1 MSAIFLEGEVAHYE
15 VLGRG
20 RPLVFLHSWVG
31 SWRYWIP
38 CMQAASIGYRAYAL
52 DLWGYGDSGKNG
64 ACYSLDAQVK
74 LLEDFLEQMGILR
87 IALVGH
93 GLGAVV
99 GLRYAQRHPEVVDRT
114 MAVGYPLAQGHVSA
128 RLRSETPQAMAESLL
143 VRGALTEA
151 VLSDTPKIDLHALQ
165 ASLNDLE
172 NSDLQQGWRAIENAV
187 LMVYGQNDPLIRA
200 PDAEQLADCPPQA
213 HAMVFDNAGHFLMLD
228 ESSKFNRLVLDFL
241 ELKSGESPQ
250 QLQLKEQWKRR
261 IR

>member
-38 CMQAASIGYRAYAL
+38 CMQAASSSYRAYAL
-52 DLWGYGDSGKNG
+52 DLWGYGDSGKNS
-64 ACYSLDAQVK
+64 AYYSLDAQVK
-74 LLEDFLEQMGILR
+74 LLEDFLEQMGIQR

-93 GLGAVV
+93 GLGALV

-114 MAVGYPLAQGHVSA
+114 MAVGYPLGHGQLNQ
-128 RLRSETPQAMAESLL
+128 RLRSETPQAVAEALL
-143 VRGALTEA
+143 VRDDLTET
-151 VLSDTPKIDLHALQ
+151 VLSDTLKIDSQAMQ
-165 ASLNDLE
+165 ASLGDLE
-172 NSDLQQGWRAIENAV
+172 NSDLQQGWRSVENAV
-187 LMVYGQNDPLIRA
+187 LLVYGQNDVLIQT
-200 PDAEQLADCPPQA
+200 PDGKQLADCPPQA
-213 HAMVFDNAGHFLMLD
+213 HTMTFDNCGHFLMLD

>member
-1 MSAIFLEGEVAHYE
+1 MSAIFLDGEVAHYE

-38 CMQAASIGYRAYAL
+38 CMQAASINYRAYAL
-52 DLWGYGDSGKNG
+52 DLWGFGDSGKNG
-64 ACYSLDAQVK
+64 ELYSLDAQVK

-93 GLGAVV
+93 GLGAAV
-99 GLRYAQRHPEVVDRT
+99 GLRYAQQHPEVVDRT
-114 MAVGYPLAQGHVSA
+114 MAVGYPLAQEHVSS
-128 RLRSETPQAMAESLL
+128 RLRVEAPQAMAESLL
-143 VRGALTEA
+143 VRDTLTEP
-151 VLSDTPKIDLHALQ
+151 VLSDTPKIDSNAVQ

-172 NSDLQQGWRAIENAV
+172 NRDLQQGWRSVENAV
-187 LMVYGQNDPLIRA
+187 LLVYGQNDPLIQA
-200 PDAEQLADCPPQA
+200 PDDGQLADCPSHA
-213 HAMVFDNAGHFLMLD
+213 HAMVFDNVGHFLMLD
-228 ESSKFNRLVLDFL
+228 ESNKFNRLVLDFL

-250 QLQLKEQWKRR
+250 QLQLKEHWKRR